1 MLWLTGLLFSLA
13 LLVPSYGLAAIA
25 LDTSA
30 QSSTGSGTTITIT
43 GFSATS
49 GTVLFIGSMTDG
61 ASAASVSYNGGTFA
75 ELYDA
80 QNDGAGTG
88 RTACYIGVGATDGS
102 AHDLT
107 MTYDSSAG
115 VSYLIVSAWSGVESS
130 SNAAAHRTVYDDGTG
145 TGDLNITVADSQN
158 GDVVVYAVGNFGTN
172 LTAGNTNIITANNVP
187 STSYDILQQYAN
199 ASGSNTAMSVTG
211 GQFGQACAT
220 ALIPASGGAPDVTP
234 FYKRRL
240 Q

>member
-1 MLWLTGLLFSLA
+1 MNRLLLSFI
-13 LLVPSYGLAAIA
+13 LLVLLLLPTQGWGAIA
-25 LDTSA
+25 LSSSA
-30 QSSTGSGTTITIT
+30 QSSTGSGTTITIA
-43 GFSATS
+43 GLSAAS

-61 ASAASVSYNGGTFA
+61 ASAAGVSYNGGTFA

-80 QNDGAGTG
+80 QNDGAGAS

-102 AHDLT
+102 PHDLT

-130 SNAAAHRTVYDDGTG
+130 SNAAAHRTVYNDGTG
-145 TGDLNITVADSQN
+145 TGDLNITVADSQS

-187 STSYDILQQYAN
+187 TTSFDILQQYAN

-211 GQFGQACAT
+211 GQLGQACAT
-220 ALIPASGGAPDVTP
+220 ALIPASAAQTFLG
-234 FYKRRL
+234 RRL
-240 Q
+240 VQ